1 MAENVELVQKGFRIL
16 HPLLA
21 AYVCQEL
28 SHEYGDSW
36 WEEVRS
42 TLSDQIRDLPDRGEW
57 GDLVDSLDLSN
68 CLRLFDREWNAIYR
82 TKLPRDC
89 RTWAKELMGV
99 RNKTAHIGGL
109 DFSQDDTWRALDT
122 MSRLCEPIDVQGAE
136 EIRSLMREFRYGS
149 SMGSTAVKDGN
160 APADANAGQAA
171 VLKKL
176 SGEKLPSWR
185 EIIEPHPD
193 VAQGK
198 YLNAEFAADLAQVAR
213 GEGAYEYRDP
223 VEFFARTY
231 VTDGMKGL
239 LVQALKRF
247 AGKDGE
253 PVLQLKTAFG
263 GGKTHSLLA
272 LYHMSRGGLSIDKVP
287 NLKPVLELAGVDKL
301 PDVKVAVIVGA
312 ALDPSKSRRPA
323 NLPGVTVNT
332 VWGDIAA
339 QLAIAAKNPKLYDYV
354 KEADKKG
361 VAPGSLALKELFDAC
376 GPCLVL
382 MDELVAYARV
392 IYGKDKDNLPAGTF
406 DNFITFIQ
414 QITEAASASK
424 NSMVVASIPESA
436 IEIGQ
441 SEGGKIALEAI
452 EHTFGRKES
461 IWKPVAANEGFEVVR
476 RRLFL
481 DCKDEAA
488 RNAVC
493 SAFSRMYQEN
503 PQDFPLEAREVEYRD
518 RMISCYPI
526 HPEIFDRLYEEWA
539 TMEHF
544 QRTRGVL
551 RLMAAVIHE
560 LWMANDASAMIMPGS
575 LTLDIPNVRDELVR
589 YLPETWNGIMDHEVD
604 GRNSIPYQLDKST
617 LRYGQK
623 LAARRVARTIM
634 LGSAPTVR
642 AQAVRGIEASR
653 IRLGVIQPGENI
665 ADFNDALNTLRGSLA
680 YLYTDPSG
688 NRYWYD
694 TRPTLRKTASDR
706 ASQMADSDVVYEIER
721 RLRELRKE
729 GPFAGLHICPNN
741 TNDVS
746 DDQAVRLVILKTDST
761 HKQGKDRSPAIQK
774 AEEILNNRGTSP
786 RVYRNMLAFVAPDQD
801 ALLSLK
807 KAVCE
812 LLAWQSIK
820 TDSETLNLD
829 AAQNTETANNIVRSN
844 DTVNLRLK
852 ETYCWLLVPFIDREV
867 DMRELVW
874 DVDRLSGGSESI
886 VAKAGNRMIQN
897 EQLITKWAPSL
908 LKMEL
913 DNLLWKDSDHIQI
926 KSLWEYI
933 TTYCY
938 LPRLAN
944 YSVLESA
951 IQTGVNS
958 DEFFSLASSIS
969 DERYVGLKY
978 NTYVPSI
985 YQTDYLVKL
994 IVALKQ
1000 LNAEREAA
1008 AAANGGAGIGGVHE
1022 PGGSAF
1028 GGGGFVPSGWGTGEG
1043 TGTGGFTGSSSGGE
1057 QTPPSEVPHNTR
1069 FFMSAKLDNT
1079 RVIRDVQK
1087 MMDEIVNLL
1096 SSADDANI
1104 ELSLEVNAHS
1114 DKGFSTSTVRAVT
1127 ENCRTLKVEQSG
1139 FEE

>member
-21 AYVCQEL
+21 GYVAQEMNR
-28 SHEYGDSW
+28 EYGEGW
-36 WEEVRS
+36 WQEVLS
-42 TLSDQIRDLPDRGEW
+42 VLSDQERDLPKFGEF
-57 GDLVDSLDLSN
+57 GELVDSLDMAN
-68 CLRLFDREWNAIYR
+68 VLRLFDRQWNSLFR
-82 TKLPRDC
+82 KKLSKDY
-89 RTWAKELMGV
+89 RTWATELMGV
-99 RNKTAHIGGL
+99 RNKSAHIGGQ
-109 DFSQDDTWRALDT
+109 DFSENDTWRALDT
-122 MSRLCEPIDVQGAE
+122 MSRLCEILDADATE
-136 EIRSLMREFRYGS
+136 EIRSIMRESRYGS
-149 SMGSTAVKDGN
+149 SMGSTTVTQGN
-160 APADANAGQAA
+160 ALPAKGQGEAA

-176 SGEKLPSWR
+176 SGDKLPSWR
-185 EIIEPHPD
+185 EVIEPHPD

-198 YLNAEFAADLAQVAR
+198 YKNAEFAANLSDVAR
-213 GEGAYEYRDP
+213 GEGAFEYRDP

-231 VTDGMKGL
+231 VTEGMSGL
-239 LVQALKRF
+239 LVQALRRF
-247 AGKDGE
+247 AQKDGE

-272 LYHMSRGGLSIDKVP
+272 LYHMSRGGLPIDKVP
-287 NLKPVLELAGVDKL
+287 NLKPVLERAGVDKL
-301 PDVKVAVIVGA
+301 PKVNVAVLVGT
-312 ALDPSKSRRPA
+312 ALNPSKSRLEPQ
-323 NLPGVTVNT
+323 LPGVKINT
-332 VWGDIAA
+332 LWGEMAA
-339 QLAIAAKNPKLYDYV
+339 QLVVSAGKPELYDLV

-361 VAPGSLALKELFDAC
+361 VAPGSIALRELMDGC
-376 GPCLVL
+376 GTCLIL
-382 MDELVAYARV
+382 MDELVAYAKT
-392 IYGKDKDNLPAGTF
+392 IYGVTGLPAGSF

-436 IEIGQ
+436 IEIGEG
-441 SEGGKIALEAI
+441 EGGKRALEAI
-452 EHTFGRKES
+452 EHTFGRQES

-481 DCKDEAA
+481 PCKDEAA

-493 SAFSRMYQEN
+493 TAFSQMYQEN
-503 PQDFPLEAREVEYRD
+503 SLDFPLEAKEVEYRD

-539 TMEHF
+539 TMERF

-575 LTLDIPNVRDELVR
+575 LTLDIPTVRDELVR

-604 GRNSIPYQLDKST
+604 GRNSIPYQLDKNT

-642 AQAVRGIEASR
+642 AQNVRGIESSR
-653 IRLGVIQPGENI
+653 IRLGIIQPGESI

-694 TRPTLRKTASDR
+694 TRPTLRKTATDR
-706 ASQMADSDVVYEIER
+706 ATQMAPSDVTYEIER
-721 RLRELRKE
+721 RLREFRKE
-729 GPFAGLHICPNN
+729 GAFAGLHVCPN
-741 TNDVS
+741 TSNDVS
-746 DDQAVRLVILKTDST
+746 DEQAVRLVILKTEDT
-761 HKQGKDRSPAIQK
+761 HKQGKDRSKAILR
-774 AEEILNNRGTSP
+774 AEEILNNRGSAP

-801 ALLSLK
+801 GLNALER
-807 KAVCE
+807 AVRE

-829 AAQNTETANNIVRSN
+829 AAQNTETQNNINRSN
-844 DTVNLRLK
+844 ETVNLRLK
-852 ETYCWLLVPFIDREV
+852 ETYCWLLVPYIDREV

-874 DVDRLSGGSESI
+874 DVDRISGGSESV
-886 VAKAGNRMIQN
+886 VAKAANKMLQN
-897 EQLITKWAPSL
+897 EQLITKWAPAL

-913 DNLLWKDSDHIQI
+913 DNLLWKDDNHIQI
-926 KSLWEYI
+926 KKLWEFI

-944 YSVLESA
+944 FNVLESA
-951 IQTGVNS
+951 IQAGINS
-958 DEFFSLASSIS
+958 DEFFALASSIS
-969 DERYVGLKY
+969 NERYVGLKF
-978 NTYVPSI
+978 NEYVSSI
-985 YQTDYLVKL
+985 YPTDYIVKDL
-994 IVALKQ
+994 VALKQ
-1000 LNAEREAA
+1000 INAEK
-1008 AAANGGAGIGGVHE
+1008 NQQPQGGGETPVIPGWDNPVT
-1022 PGGSAF
+1022 PGGGYTPGQPGGYVPGGQPQ
-1028 GGGGFVPSGWGTGEG
+1028 GGGSTP
-1043 TGTGGFTGSSSGGE
+1043 GG
-1057 QTPPSEVPHNTR
+1057 QPAATPINTR
-1069 FFMSAKLDNT
+1069 FFMSQKLDNT

-1087 MMDEIVNLL
+1087 LMDEVVNLL
-1096 SSADDANI
+1096 SSADGAEVEI
-1104 ELSLEVNAHS
+1104 SLEVTAQTS
-1114 DKGFSTSTVRAVT
+1114 KGFNTNVVRAVT
-1127 ENCRTLKVEQSG
+1127 ENCRTLKIDQSG